1 MATII
6 QKSFTLRVVYHP
18 GVTLAEKLEE
28 LGMSAKEFSVRTK
41 KPEKTL
47 SPTVP

>member
-6 QKSFTLRVVYHP
+6 QKPFTLRVVYHP

-41 KPEKTL
+41 KPE
-47 SPTVP
+47 